1 MRFLSVD
8 ALAPRGWQP
17 VTGTPFD
24 GHLEDLIHDASRAMY
39 GVPRG
44 TNPAQLGIRV
54 GATVFRD
61 AFGRRIDGGGARSR
75 AFAVLAS
82 TIEVEL
88 RRLIDRDVLAKRSNA
103 DQWFYFFLSAAI
115 WPDCVSS
122 TLWTG

>member
-1 MRFLSVD
+1 VRTLSQCD
-8 ALAPRGWQP
+8 CSFYKIT
-17 VTGTPFD
+17 VT
-24 GHLEDLIHDASRAMY
+24 LVRDLSATIVVKDPLVAAAAVNAGELDPPHSITSSASA
-39 GVPRG
+39 
-44 TNPAQLGIRV
+44 
-54 GATVFRD
+54 
-61 AFGRRIDGGGARSR
+61 RIDGGGARSR

-82 TIEVEL
+82 MIEVEL